1 MDIFAIIEKF
11 GIPVAVSM
19 AFGFF
24 IWKQNKFIQDTLMDE
39 LEESFKRVEGI
50 IIQLINQQKL
60 MQIEQKGIEKS
71 FKSIVFNDEL
81 QKEVVKALNDSVDI
95 PFLSEKTEEKIMNA
109 VYDTVEGVIKAALKK
124 AL

>member
-1 MDIFAIIEKF
+1 MDLFAIIEKF

-24 IWKQNKFIQDTLMDE
+24 IWKQNKFIQDTLMEE

-50 IIQLINQQKL
+50 IMQLINQQKL

-71 FKSIVFNDEL
+71 FKAIVTIISKL
-81 QKEVVKALNDSVDI
+81 MKKEK
-95 PFLSEKTEEKIMNA
+95 
-109 VYDTVEGVIKAALKK
+109 
-124 AL
+124 

>member
-11 GIPVAVSM
+11 GIPVAVAM

-50 IIQLINQQKL
+50 IIQLINQQKI

-71 FKSIVFNDEL
+71 FKSIVMIISKL
-81 QKEVVKALNDSVDI
+81 MKKEK
-95 PFLSEKTEEKIMNA
+95 
-109 VYDTVEGVIKAALKK
+109 
-124 AL
+124 

>member
-39 LEESFKRVEGI
+39 LEESFKRLEGI
-50 IIQLINQQKL
+50 IIQLINQQKI

-71 FKSIVFNDEL
+71 FKSIVMIISKL
-81 QKEVVKALNDSVDI
+81 MKKEK
-95 PFLSEKTEEKIMNA
+95 
-109 VYDTVEGVIKAALKK
+109 
-124 AL
+124 

>member
-11 GIPVAVSM
+11 GIPVAVAM

-24 IWKQNKFIQDTLMDE
+24 IWKQNHFIQDTLMEE
-39 LEESFKRVEGI
+39 LEESFKRLEGI

-71 FKSIVFNDEL
+71 FKSIVTIISKL
-81 QKEVVKALNDSVDI
+81 MKKEK
-95 PFLSEKTEEKIMNA
+95 
-109 VYDTVEGVIKAALKK
+109 
-124 AL
+124 

>member
-1 MDIFAIIEKF
+1 MDLFAIIEKF

-19 AFGFF
+19 AFGYF

-39 LEESFKRVEGI
+39 LEESFKRLEGI

-71 FKSIVFNDEL
+71 FKSIVTIISKL
-81 QKEVVKALNDSVDI
+81 MKK
-95 PFLSEKTEEKIMNA
+95 
-109 VYDTVEGVIKAALKK
+109 DTK
-124 AL
+124 